1 MKKQTISAILTA
13 LMICLV
19 LAIVV
24 LVVRIQ
30 MRGPKP
36 EETAVSENEV
46 VMNEQTV
53 SENMQAE
60 PVEEE
65 VETVL
70 LAIPQATSSVN
81 VRSGPGTEYERIG
94 SAYSDCEYE
103 VVEIYDS
110 GWTKLLYEGQ
120 EGYISS
126 EYLIFRY
133 RSTTSGGTISYMDV
147 DISELEMV
155 GSSAGNSN
163 TTEDSDGGE
172 TTGDSSDE
180 ISETTDTTTE
190 GVQ

>member
-46 VMNEQTV
+46 AMNEQTV
-53 SENMQAE
+53 SENVQAE

-70 LAIPQATSSVN
+70 LASPQATSSVN

-133 RSTTSGGTISYMDV
+133 RSTTSGGTVSYTDV
-147 DISELEMV
+147 DVSELEIV
-155 GSSAGNSN
+155 GSSTGGTDSTG
-163 TTEDSDGGE
+163 TTEDTDTGE
-172 TTGDSSDE
+172 TAEDPA
-180 ISETTDTTTE
+180 ETTDITTE
-190 GVQ
+190 EAQ